1 MVHDYPET
9 ECQCGVHKSTSPQRQ
24 QTELDNEQIQAVKEL
39 TLKFWSWMLHLKL
52 HDDAEITYNH
62 RVNKVIEEEILHHD
76 IVTHGKPKPIA
87 V

>member
-1 MVHDYPET
+1 
-9 ECQCGVHKSTSPQRQ
+9 
-24 QTELDNEQIQAVKEL
+24 
-39 TLKFWSWMLHLKL
+39 MLHLKL

-62 RVNKVIEEEILHHD
+62 RVNKVIEEEILHHE

>member
-39 TLKFWSWMLHLKL
+39 TLKF
-52 HDDAEITYNH
+52 
-62 RVNKVIEEEILHHD
+62 
-76 IVTHGKPKPIA
+76 
-87 V
+87 